1 VTQSNVVQFPPAR
14 DTVLHSTVRKRRRGE
29 TNSLRALADPLLDR
43 VESAPPGF
51 QELFLLRLEIMVNE
65 FEMDVEK
72 FAPID

>member
-1 VTQSNVVQFPPAR
+1 MTYSNVVQFPADRNP
-14 DTVLHSTVRKRRRGE
+14 VLHSTVRKRHRRDG
-29 TNSLRALADPLLDR
+29 NSLKALAIPLLDR